1 MKKDTITISLNFL
14 LVITLINYL
23 AQIPYYLHNYYYP
36 HHLIPGTR
44 AVILLGITLI
54 WLVFGYIAY
63 IKKIRYGFGILLS
76 YLIVEGLFYI
86 SSIFSG
92 TFGHQ
97 LQNQSNIIRTV
108 FIIGYIS
115 GLTSAYYAYKL
126 FRWRNQGTRVVKKN
140 AVA

>member
-1 MKKDTITISLNFL
+1 MKKDTTTISLNIL

-44 AVILLGITLI
+44 AVILLGITLL
-54 WLVFGYIAY
+54 WFVFGYIGY
-63 IKKIRYGFGILLS
+63 VKKASYGFGILFS
-76 YLIVEGLFYI
+76 YLIVEGFFYI

-97 LQNQSNIIRTV
+97 LQSQSNTIRTV

-115 GLTSAYYAYKL
+115 GLISAYYAYRL
-126 FRWRNQGTRVVKKN
+126 FRWRKQHIHIVKKSSE
-140 AVA
+140 V

>member
-1 MKKDTITISLNFL
+1 MKKDTTTLSLKFL
-14 LVITLINYL
+14 LVVTLINYI

-44 AVILLGITLI
+44 AIILLGITFL
-54 WLVFGYIAY
+54 WFLFGYIGY
-63 IKKIRYGFGILLS
+63 VKKVSYGFGILFS
-76 YLIVEGLFYI
+76 YLIVEGFFYI

-97 LQNQSNIIRTV
+97 LQNQSNIIKSV

-115 GLTSAYYAYKL
+115 GLTSAYYAYRL
-126 FRWRNQGTRVVKKN
+126 FRWHKQETDVNKSSEG
-140 AVA
+140 